1 MAKKSKFELVT
12 PNEEDAAFF
21 GKQYLS
27 LGEVNNEIEK
37 LEAVIPDKRKKQE
50 YEEWKT
56 KINFLIDVYNKLA
69 HFKSFKK
76 YE

>member
-1 MAKKSKFELVT
+1 MPKKSKFELII
-12 PNEEDAAFF
+12 PDEDDTSFF
-21 GKQYLS
+21 GKEYLN

-37 LEAVIPDKRKKQE
+37 LESSIPDKRTKE
-50 YEEWKT
+50 YETWKT
-56 KINFLIDVYNKLA
+56 KINFLIDIYNKLA

>member
-1 MAKKSKFELVT
+1 MPKKSKFELIA
-12 PNEEDAAFF
+12 PDEDDKAFF
-21 GKQYLS
+21 GKEYLS

-37 LEAVIPDKRKKQE
+37 LENVIPDKRKKQE
-50 YEEWKT
+50 YEQWKT
-56 KINFLIDVYNKLA
+56 KINFLIEIYNNLA